1 MSVRR
6 LIGTVGLVALLA
18 LGVGC
23 GRLRKPREP
32 RDAQGFVLRG
42 FKSQQ
47 DGQYDQAIADF
58 DRALAL
64 DPNNVLALTG
74 RGEARGRKGE
84 HDRAIADFDRALT
97 LDPAFLPALQGR
109 GAVHE
114 KTGDHDA
121 AIRDY
126 NQLLRLDATN
136 APALTGRAIAWR
148 AKGEFTQALA
158 DYSAAAA
165 ANPEHAVALNNRG
178 WLRATCPDAGL
189 RDGIKAVQDA
199 RQACELTQWADP
211 IHLDTL
217 AAAYAETGQ
226 YGEAVR
232 WQTQA
237 LNDPHF
243 ASEFGDEARERLRL
257 YQAGKPYRE
266 GIP

>member
-42 FKSQQ
+42 FQSQQ
-47 DGQYDQAIADF
+47 NGQYDRAIADF

-64 DPNNVLALTG
+64 DPNNVRALTG

-97 LDPAFLPALQGR
+97 LDPAFLPALHGR

-126 NQLLRLDATN
+126 DEILRHDGADTS
-136 APALTGRAIAWR
+136 ALTGRAIAWN
-148 AKGEFTQALA
+148 AKGEFGQAQA
-158 DYSAAAA
+158 DYDAAIA
-165 ANPEHAVALNNRG
+165 ANPEHALALNNRG

-199 RQACELTQWADP
+199 RQACELTHWADP

-226 YGEAVR
+226 YAEAVR
-232 WQTQA
+232 WQAKA
-237 LNDPHF
+237 LDDPRF
-243 ASEFGDEARERLRL
+243 ATEHGDEARERLRL
-257 YQAGKPYRE
+257 YESAKPYRE